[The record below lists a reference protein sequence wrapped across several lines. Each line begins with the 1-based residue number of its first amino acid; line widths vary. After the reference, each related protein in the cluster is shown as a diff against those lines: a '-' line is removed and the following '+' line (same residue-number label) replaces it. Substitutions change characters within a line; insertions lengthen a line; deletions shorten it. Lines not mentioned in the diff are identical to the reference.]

1 LPALKYTALACA
13 GSFDIS
19 GAQVKDDLKL
29 GSATCHYELQHQAH
43 QAAAVNASKEQQALQ
58 QQAGT
63 AWLRNLLV
71 GSYKQFGMQELHEHE
86 LVGDMEDNLCHLLRY
101 TAHWL
106 YLHIL
111 QHAWCPDQGPY
122 QSALVCTEPLF
133 QLLPP
138 HQQLQLVGEVLGG
151 LCQE

>member
-1 LPALKYTALACA
+1 LKPQQLAALQLEVERGRPT
-13 GSFDIS
+13 SHF
-19 GAQVKDDLKL
+19 
-29 GSATCHYELQHQAH
+29 ELQQLA
-43 QAAAVNASKEQQALQ
+43 QQTAAAAQLNSASSKEHQALQ
-58 QQAGT
+58 QQAHT
-63 AWLRNLLV
+63 AWIANLLV
-71 GSYKQFGMQELHEHE
+71 GTRKQLGMQQ
-86 LVGDMEDNLCHLLRY
+86 LVQDPRALAPHLPLPRLLRY

-122 QSALVCTEPLF
+122 QSALACTEPLF

-151 LCQE
+151 LCQA